1 VQDDLVW
8 IRDEFLQSTA
18 DHGCT
23 VVHGHTPVMHPQIC
37 SNRINIDTGAFHS
50 GRLTCLVL
58 EADSILF
65 L

>member
-1 VQDDLVW
+1 
-8 IRDEFLQSTA
+8 
-18 DHGCT
+18 
-23 VVHGHTPVMHPQIC
+23 VHGHTPVMHPQIC